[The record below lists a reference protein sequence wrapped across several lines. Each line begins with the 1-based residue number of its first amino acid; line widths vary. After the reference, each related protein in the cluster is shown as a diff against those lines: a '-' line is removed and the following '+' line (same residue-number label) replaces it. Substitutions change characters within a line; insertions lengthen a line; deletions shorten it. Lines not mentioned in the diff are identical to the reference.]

1 MNPQAIADSPAAAA
15 RPISRPLL
23 LLTNSIPSRVLRKGH
38 FRRAKVGHFW
48 RAARFSALSPTLG
61 PLLWAVFATLPI
73 AALSWW
79 IAYRSDWF

>member
-23 LLTNSIPSRVLRKGH
+23 LLTNSIPSRVLGKGH

-48 RAARFSALSPTLG
+48 RAARLNVTVVMFSEAFVAFSVRQEPEI
-61 PLLWAVFATLPI
+61 V
-73 AALSWW
+73 
-79 IAYRSDWF
+79 